1 MHVIVCGSMGSEEV
15 REAMS
20 YLVSASISH
29 ELNNS
34 KIVLDLLYENNDYA
48 DNELNAF
55 IVEDGLTEHVTTVA
69 QMIDRIES

>member
-15 REAMS
+15 REAMI
-20 YLVSASISH
+20 YLVSANISH

-34 KIVLDLLYENNDYA
+34 KIVLDLLYENGSYA

-55 IVEDGLTEHVTTVA
+55 IVEDGLTQHVSSVSEL
-69 QMIDRIES
+69 INKIGF